1 MKAKHEM
8 LNMIQHIL
16 QNSGILTSFKII
28 GLDLNLN
35 MTQHISQNAAILTSF
50 KIMIFLT

>member
-8 LNMIQHIL
+8 
-16 QNSGILTSFKII
+16 
-28 GLDLNLN
+28 LN

-50 KIMIFLT
+50 KIMIFELNLKISFTKCFYTNLI

>member
-8 LNMIQHIL
+8 
-16 QNSGILTSFKII
+16 
-28 GLDLNLN
+28 LN

-50 KIMIFLT
+50 TIMIFLT